1 MWENFGGWSV
11 VFVGLGFGWWA
22 KFEFIVLGGKFEFS
36 GEGEVGVGGL
46 GICFLGVGSPLGEG
60 LRGLGLWEWISGVE
74 GFGVRGSG
82 LGFWSFLKFI
92 RENSNIF
99 LVCSPIIFDVASME
113 TF

>member
-1 MWENFGGWSV
+1 MGFGLPGMWENFGGWSV

-46 GICFLGVGSPLGEG
+46 GVCFLGVGSPLGEG

-82 LGFWSFLKFI
+82 SGMWGLESCRF
-92 RENSNIF
+92 R
-99 LVCSPIIFDVASME
+99 DVGGIGKNQLWHQ
-113 TF
+113 